1 MEGRAWATRCDAR
14 TCDGLRPP
22 RARVGA
28 RWSELTEQRKKKS
41 RTVFFFPRPLPT
53 GGLGGSAM
61 ALRGSSFPRSPPQGA
76 RYTLNTSAPPSLP
89 TNPSAGFAEWR
100 VPRGAAESRDLGRSR
115 AATPRDL
122 GRSRAI
128 SEPPSPPHPC
138 SKKGRV
144 RLEPWG
150 SRLARSAGSDFSFG
164 GVRARS
170 AGARELAEWKLGGVE
185 LGGGHERKEKE
196 IHIHVRLA
204 FVLTAQDKPCVLA
217 PGDLADAQDSGD
229 MTQVPLSCC
238 NAESPQ

>member
-89 TNPSAGFAEWR
+89 TNPSASPSGECREVLQNR
-100 VPRGAAESRDLGRSR
+100 VISGGLGLPR
-115 AATPRDL
+115 
-122 GRSRAI
+122 RAI
-128 SEPPSPPHPC
+128 S
-138 SKKGRV
+138 GD
-144 RLEPWG
+144 
-150 SRLARSAGSDFSFG
+150 LARSRSRQAPPTPAQKKEGSGWS
-164 GVRARS
+164 R
-170 AGARELAEWKLGGVE
+170 GAHVSLGAPDPTFLLGGSE
-185 LGGGHERKEKE
+185 PARPERESW
-196 IHIHVRLA
+196 L
-204 FVLTAQDKPCVLA
+204 
-217 PGDLADAQDSGD
+217 SG
-229 MTQVPLSCC
+229 S
-238 NAESPQ
+238 